1 MRPGA
6 VGGTLELPTREETTM
21 YYDDEVVVRL
31 HQVEMQ
37 AAAHRRR
44 LAREARGT
52 RGRRHRTFRW
62 LRLVPP
68 GMSTRPGP

>member
-31 HQVEMQ
+31 HQAEMQ

-44 LAREARGT
+44 LARAARAT
-52 RGRRHRTFRW
+52 RGRHRTFRW
-62 LRLVPP
+62 PRLVPP
-68 GMSTRPGP
+68 GMSTGTGP